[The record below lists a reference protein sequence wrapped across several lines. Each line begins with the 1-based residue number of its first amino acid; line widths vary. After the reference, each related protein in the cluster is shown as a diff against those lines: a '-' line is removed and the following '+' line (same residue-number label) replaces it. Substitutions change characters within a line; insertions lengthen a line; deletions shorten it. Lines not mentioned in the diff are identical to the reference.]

1 MIRVLH
7 LRCGEALYG
16 AERVLLAL
24 AAATPAPYSPIIG
37 AIGRASRPNLLALEA
52 NRHGLAALHFPTSAR
67 FDLRCARSV
76 AAAAR
81 ANGVA
86 LLHAHDSKSMVIA
99 VCASALARVPLVATY
114 HGDTSASLKLRGYEA
129 LGRALGNFTRGAVAV
144 SQPLQGRLERCVV
157 AAPVYHIPNAL
168 PETPALSADERLA
181 ARKKLQLKLDEPVIC
196 LVGRLSPEKGHRVLF
211 EALRQMGQPPRTVIA
226 GDGPLRES
234 LQKKAR
240 GLPVEFVGYR
250 SATRTIYAASD
261 LAVIP
266 SLMEGLPLVAL
277 EAMSLGVCVLSSS
290 VGDLPSLLSAG
301 AGYTV
306 PRGDPV
312 ALAQAVRWLCASKM
326 ARQTATLRALERVRR
341 YSVRAV
347 ADLYAGT
354 VYARALR
361 SAARTSA
368 EDNQPA

>member
-16 AERVLLAL
+16 ADRVLLAL
-24 AAATPAPYSPIIG
+24 AAATPEPYSPIIG
-37 AIGRASRPNLLALEA
+37 AIGPANRPNLLALEA
-52 NRHGLAALHFPTSAR
+52 NQHGLAALHFPTSAR

-86 LLHAHDSKSMVIA
+86 LLHAHDPKSLVIA

-114 HGDTSASLKLRGYEA
+114 HGDTRASLRLRGYEA
-129 LGRALGNFTRGAVAV
+129 LGRALGNVTRGVVAV

-168 PETPALSADERLA
+168 PETPALSADEQLA
-181 ARKKLQLKLDEPVIC
+181 ARKKLQLKPDEPVIC
-196 LVGRLSPEKGHRVLF
+196 VVGRLSPEKGHRVLF
-211 EALRQMGQPPRTVIA
+211 DALRRMTQPPRTLVA
-226 GDGPLRES
+226 GDGLLRES
-234 LQKKAR
+234 LRKEAR
-240 GLPVEFVGYR
+240 GLPVEFIGYR
-250 SATRTIYAASD
+250 AATRAIYAASD

-277 EAMSLGVCVLSSS
+277 EAMSLGVCVLASS
-290 VGDLPSLLSAG
+290 VGDLPTLLSAG

-312 ALAQAVRWLCASKM
+312 ALAHAVTWLCSSKS
-326 ARQTATLRALERVRR
+326 ARQAATVRALERVRR
-341 YSVRAV
+341 YSVSAV

-354 VYARALR
+354 VYASALR
-361 SAARTSA
+361 SATRPSA
-368 EDNQPA
+368 ADNQPA